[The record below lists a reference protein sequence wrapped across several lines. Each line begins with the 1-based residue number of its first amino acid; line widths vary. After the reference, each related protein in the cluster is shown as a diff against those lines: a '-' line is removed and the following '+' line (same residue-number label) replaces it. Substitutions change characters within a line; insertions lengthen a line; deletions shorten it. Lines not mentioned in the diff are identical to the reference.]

1 MLKISSISSNI
12 NSKRKNAVAFEAVNV
27 SKPVI
32 ADETDTILK
41 MTKLTNSLEKTYLK
55 SFPDIFGKGFTDNFL
70 NPWNDFLVKHGVKIV
85 YSKDPI
91 YIPPNEFVKEG
102 RRLENGVAADLVS
115 TKYNRSIIFNTNEW
129 YGINE
134 PIKGITQNDATVKL
148 LYNLIHDKM
157 EMMDSTFEAL
167 ASPLEGVKFPDKLRQ
182 TTDDVYMVLTGLK
195 TGLQCNMDNSNDK
208 GGLFFKKVLIRLMPE
223 NLPNIL
229 STKSPHLNTIV

>member
-1 MLKISSISSNI
+1 MSKISSISLNTNSI
-12 NSKRKNAVAFEAVNV
+12 NKNAVAFKSANV

-32 ADETDTILK
+32 IDATDTILK

-55 SFPDIFGKGFTDNFL
+55 SFPDLFGKSFTDNFL
-70 NPWNDFLVKHGVKIV
+70 KPWNDFLAKHGVRISYDNGSV
-85 YSKDPI
+85 
-91 YIPPNEFVKEG
+91 YIPPNEFIKKG
-102 RRLENGVAADLVS
+102 RRIENGVAADLVS

-129 YGINE
+129 CGINE

-157 EMMDSTFEAL
+157 TMMDISFEAL
-167 ASPLEGVKFPDKLRQ
+167 SSPLEGVEFPEKLKSI
-182 TTDDVYMVLTGLK
+182 TDEVYMVLTGLK

-223 NLPNIL
+223 NLPNV
-229 STKSPHLNTIV
+229 SETKSAHLNTVV

>member
-1 MLKISSISSNI
+1 MLKISPISLNKT
-12 NSKRKNAVAFEAVNV
+12 NNRKNEVAFKASGI

-32 ADETDTILK
+32 ANTTDIILE
-41 MTKLTNSLEKTYLK
+41 MTKITNSLEKTYLK
-55 SFPDIFGKGFTDNFL
+55 SFPDLFGKGFTKNFL
-70 NPWNDFLVKHGVKIV
+70 DPWNEFLAKHGVKIV

-91 YIPPNEFVKEG
+91 YIPPNEFIKEG

-148 LYNLIHDKM
+148 LYNLVHGKM
-157 EMMDSTFEAL
+157 DMMDSTFEAL
-167 ASPLEGVKFPDKLRQ
+167 ASPLDGVKFPEKLKI
-182 TTDDVYMVLTGLK
+182 TTDEVYMILTGLK
-195 TGLQCNMDNSNDK
+195 TNLQYNMDNANDK

-223 NLPNIL
+223 KTPSI
-229 STKSPHLNTIV
+229 SSPKSPHLNTSV